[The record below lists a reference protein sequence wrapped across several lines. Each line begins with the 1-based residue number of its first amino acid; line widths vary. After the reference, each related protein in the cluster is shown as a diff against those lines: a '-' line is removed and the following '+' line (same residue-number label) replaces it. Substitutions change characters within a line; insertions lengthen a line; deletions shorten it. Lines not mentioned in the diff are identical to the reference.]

1 MHPPNHCFR
10 FLEIRAAACATLLM
24 ALTAMPTPALAQN
37 EPFAVRC
44 KQWIEK
50 KGYSLDYIE
59 HRTGK
64 RQPGQPPSWKGN
76 VKPAAVQ
83 VGDVVISSVQGDAAG
98 QRVAYVEEVA
108 AGSDGLAYAVFVTE
122 WNQGKQYLDRDCLV
136 TNLFGQTGS
145 KLRVPLN
152 TVLRVW
158 RPSLPLP

>member
-1 MHPPNHCFR
+1 MRLAPFPSS
-10 FLEIRAAACATLLM
+10 FLARQLAVCLAFAAATGAT
-24 ALTAMPTPALAQN
+24 PGWAQAQR

-44 KQWIEK
+44 QQWIEK

-59 HRTGK
+59 QRTGK

-76 VKPAAVQ
+76 VQPEAVQ
-83 VGDVVISSVQGDAAG
+83 VGDVVIAHVQGEMAG

-108 AGSDGLAYAVFVTE
+108 AGSDGLAHAVFVTE
-122 WNQGKQYLDRDCLV
+122 WNQGKQYLDKDCLV

>member
-1 MHPPNHCFR
+1 M
-10 FLEIRAAACATLLM
+10 
-24 ALTAMPTPALAQN
+24 
-37 EPFAVRC
+37 
-44 KQWIEK
+44 
-50 KGYSLDYIE
+50 
-59 HRTGK
+59 
-64 RQPGQPPSWKGN
+64 
-76 VKPAAVQ
+76 
-83 VGDVVISSVQGDAAG
+83 VISSVQGDAAG

-122 WNQGKQYLDRDCLV
+122 WNQGKQYLDKDCLV